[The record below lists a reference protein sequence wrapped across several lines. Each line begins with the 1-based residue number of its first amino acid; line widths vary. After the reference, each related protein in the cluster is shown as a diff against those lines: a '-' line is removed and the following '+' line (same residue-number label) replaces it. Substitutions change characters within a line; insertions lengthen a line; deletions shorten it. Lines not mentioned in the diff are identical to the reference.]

1 MSPPRSM
8 AARYIV
14 GSVCLFHILA
24 VMGYLLREG
33 RLSIVPIYDDV
44 AYLVDGL
51 KRLATLDQAGIGG
64 FLVGFWTEPA
74 HAPFSALTST
84 LGFLMTGGA
93 VWGPYL
99 LNSVWVI
106 AALCIAMI
114 VLRRVHPW
122 SAAGIAVAVLAAPIF
137 GGAVTEFRPDPV
149 WGLLVGFSLLA
160 MTATDL
166 LRAPLSRLFAI
177 GLLFGAAVLSK
188 PTAAPA
194 SVAVLGVG
202 IIVQVALQLAFEVQR
217 PTMTEVG
224 RRVGTVAL
232 GVVVVI
238 TPYFLASGA
247 EILSYV
253 LAVMRTES
261 DVWATSTSTMGHL
274 TYYLN
279 RETGTMMLG
288 WIWYLALP
296 TLLLCTAVLAV
307 TRERYH
313 SCGFA
318 ALMAALCAAYF
329 IVTVSKVK
337 TPMIGSILY
346 GVIIAAVTWSLGHL
360 ASLLRTRHVLVLML
374 GLAIFVTQ
382 WHPRGLSGA
391 LRTNPAML
399 AVDQASKA
407 AFPVVLDAIRA
418 GAKTVLVTVPG
429 PVYDATLDFF
439 TRQEGNS
446 ATYVT
451 GYTWNDWQRFIDAI
465 PSADVIVLSEAGMLG
480 QSLGGFNFPSVQFQ
494 GRLLEVLK
502 SRPEFTGQTVF
513 TDPQNRSVWVFVRQS
528 SRGTT

>member
-1 MSPPRSM
+1 MSLLRSV

-14 GSVCLFHILA
+14 GSICLFHILA
-24 VMGYLLREG
+24 VMGYLVREG

-51 KRLATLDQAGIGG
+51 KRLATLDQSGIGG
-64 FLVGFWTEPA
+64 FLASFWTQPA

-84 LGFLMTGGA
+84 LGFLVTGGA

-99 LNSVWVI
+99 LNSIWVI
-106 AALCIAMI
+106 ACLFIAMAA
-114 VLRRVHPW
+114 LRRAHPW
-122 SAAGIAVAVLAAPIF
+122 SVAGIVVAILAAPIF
-137 GGAVTEFRPDPV
+137 AGAVTEFRPDPV

-166 LRAPLSRLFAI
+166 LLTPLPRLFAL

-202 IIVQVALQLAFEVQR
+202 FIVQVALRLAFEVQR
-217 PTMTEVG
+217 PTVAVVS
-224 RRVGTVAL
+224 RRVGIVAL
-232 GVVVVI
+232 GALVVM

-261 DVWATSTSTMGHL
+261 NVWGTNTSTTGHL

-279 RETGTMMLG
+279 RETGSMMLG
-288 WIWYLALP
+288 WIWYLFLP
-296 TLLLCTAVLAV
+296 ILLFCGVVLAMG
-307 TRERYH
+307 REKYET
-313 SCGFA
+313 CGFA
-318 ALMAALCAAYF
+318 ALMAALLVAYV

-360 ASLLRTRHVLVLML
+360 ASRIRARHGLVLLL
-374 GLAIFVTQ
+374 GVVTFATQ
-382 WHPRGLSGA
+382 WHPRGLSGP

-399 AVDQASKA
+399 AVDHASKA
-407 AFPVVLDAIRA
+407 TFPVVLDALRA

-439 TRQEGNS
+439 ARKEGVAGN
-446 ATYVT
+446 YVA
-451 GYTWNDWQRFIDAI
+451 GYTWNNWERFVDAVAL
-465 PSADVIVLSEAGMLG
+465 ADVVILSEAGMLG

-494 GRLLEVLK
+494 GRLLDLMK
-502 SRPEFTGQTVF
+502 SRPEFAGKPVF
-513 TDPQNRSVWVFVRQS
+513 TDSQDRSVWVFVRRPA
-528 SRGTT
+528 RGPA